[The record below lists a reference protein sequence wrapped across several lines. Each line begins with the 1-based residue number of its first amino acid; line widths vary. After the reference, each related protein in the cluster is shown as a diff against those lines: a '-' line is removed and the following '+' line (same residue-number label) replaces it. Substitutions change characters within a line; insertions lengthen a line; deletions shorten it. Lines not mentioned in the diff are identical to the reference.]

1 MKKILFLLAFASIFS
16 AFGQSGKLQKA
27 DNYFSKLAYSYASSI
42 YEELL
47 GSEVESPEMVGKLA
61 VCYYNLNQMSL
72 AQSSFAKMIQTPA
85 ATKEHVFLYAHALKQ
100 NGKYAE
106 SDTWMTKFNDLSA
119 SDKRAISFIT
129 NPSYLDQIEKQGT
142 HFTISNLASNSPVA
156 DFGGY
161 PGNING
167 TAYFVSSRKKSIPIQ
182 NEWSWDSK
190 RFLDLYAASIDQ
202 NKDFQSIELITKKV
216 NTRFHEGPLCFSP
229 DGKKVY
235 FTRNNISKGKAKKD
249 QKGIQNLKLYTA
261 EIGVDGKWLNEKELP
276 FNSKDFSV
284 GHPTLSADGKTLY
297 FASDMPGGYGGADL
311 YSVTIKPD
319 GTFDVPKNL
328 GSQFNTEG
336 QEMFPWL
343 NSDGYIFF
351 SSNGHVGLGGLDIF
365 VMIPNKKGEFD
376 KLMNVGMPVNGQNDD
391 FAFAMNSDNLTGYFS
406 SNRPGGK
413 GDDDIYSY
421 LLTKPFKINFSLSGT
436 VTDNRSS
443 EIIPGALIELKDIDG
458 NIIAST
464 IADENGHYN
473 FDLEPEMDYKIEVS
487 KDDYFDNSGKIST
500 VDKDQ
505 SSSAINLDLALE
517 KDPGLSLYCL
527 ITDKGS
533 GLPLDSVSLKIT
545 DEKTGAEFL
554 VVITPETGDVLKA
567 IADKKIGDALNY
579 KIEINR
585 EGYLSKTVNYI
596 AKIEKPGV
604 IEVQENI
611 DLTMTKMDI
620 GMDLSKLIDIKPIY
634 FDLGKYVIRPDAA
647 LELDKIVKIMNEY
660 PSMVVELGSHTDCR
674 GSIASNATLSD
685 NRAKAS
691 ASYIQARI
699 ANPERIYGKGYGE
712 SKLITNCPCEGT
724 VKSTCPETEHQ
735 KNRRTEFLIIKM

>member
-1 MKKILFLLAFASIFS
+1 MKKILFILSLIYSFS
-16 AFGQSGKLQKA
+16 AFSQSGKLQKA
-27 DNYFSKLAYSYASSI
+27 DNYFSKLAYSYASTI
-42 YEELL
+42 YEELV
-47 GSEVESPEMVGKLA
+47 GSDVESPEMLGNLA
-61 VCYYNLNQMSL
+61 ICYYNLNQMLL
-72 AQSSFAKMIQTPA
+72 AETSFAKMIQTPA

-100 NGKYAE
+100 NGKYTE

-119 SDKRAISFIT
+119 TDKRAISFIG
-129 NPSYLDQIEKQGT
+129 NQNYLDQIEKEGS
-142 HFTISNLASNSPVA
+142 HFSISNLASNSPVA

-161 PGNING
+161 PGSTNG
-167 TAYFVSSRKKSIPIQ
+167 TSYFVSSRKKSIPIQ

-190 RFLDLYAASIDQ
+190 RFLDLYCASIDQ

-216 NTRFHEGPLCFSP
+216 NTRFHEGPLCFTS
-229 DGKKVY
+229 DGKTVY

-249 QKGIQNLKLYTA
+249 QKGIQNLKLYIA
-261 EIGVDGKWLNEKELP
+261 EIGSDGKWINEREFP
-276 FNSKDFSV
+276 FNSKDYSV
-284 GHPTLSADGKTLY
+284 GHPTLSADGRTLY

-311 YSVTIKPD
+311 YSVSIKSD

-328 GSQFNTEG
+328 GSKFNTEG

-343 NSDGYIFF
+343 NSEGYLFF

-376 KLMNVGMPVNGQNDD
+376 KLMNVGMPVNSQNDD
-391 FAFAMNSDNLTGYFS
+391 FAFTMNNDNLTGYFS
-406 SNRPGGK
+406 SNRQGGK

-421 LLTKPFKINFSLSGT
+421 TLTKPFKINFTLSGT
-436 VTDNRSS
+436 VTDNKSS
-443 EIIPGALIELKDIDG
+443 EILPGALITLKDLDG

-464 IADENGHYN
+464 TADDNGNYS

-487 KDDYFDNSGKIST
+487 KDDYFDNSGSIST
-500 VDKDQ
+500 INKDQ
-505 SSSAINLDLALE
+505 SSSEMKLDLALD
-517 KDPGLSLYCL
+517 KDPGLSLHCL
-527 ITDKGS
+527 ITDKTS
-533 GLPLDSVSLKIT
+533 GIPLDNVSLKIT
-545 DEKTGAEFL
+545 DEKTGEEFL
-554 VVITPETGDVLKA
+554 VAITSETGDVLKA
-567 IADKKIGDALNY
+567 IFDKKLGDAVNY
-579 KIEINR
+579 KIEISR

-596 AKIEKPGV
+596 ATIDKPGI
-604 IEVQENI
+604 IEVHEAI
-611 DLTMTKMDI
+611 DLSLNKPDV

-634 FDLGKYVIRPDAA
+634 FDLGKYAIRPDAA

-660 PSMVVELGSHTDCR
+660 PTMVVELGSHTDCR
-674 GSIASNATLSD
+674 GSVASNATLSD

-699 ANPERIYGKGYGE
+699 TNPERIYGKGYGE

-724 VKSTCPETEHQ
+724 VKSTCPESEHQ